1 MRVVHPD
8 DPLADARHKIDR
20 GRKRLANLKDIEGA
34 LNDPAHERMVID
46 YDPEQRCH
54 IASFLFQELP
64 PVDLALT
71 LGECIH
77 ALRGALEYVAW
88 QLACKAKS
96 REPTRKEAKQIMF
109 PICDKPEW
117 FSGSAVLNHVSDK
130 ATKELALHQPYA
142 EKLGGAHN
150 PALLSIL
157 RDLSNQDK
165 HRLIVISAHAMNPA
179 TAYVHWDNPR
189 ATEVRSE
196 PIEDKEG
203 PVEPPFPFK
212 LPIERML
219 TEPPEAAVDTEFQ
232 VKKQPAARIIFDGS
246 GQRLHVAKLDALADC
261 IEFIIGRFD
270 RYV

>member
-1 MRVVHPD
+1 MNGE
-8 DPLADARHKIDR
+8 PLADARHKIDR
-20 GRKRLANLKDIEGA
+20 GRERLANLKDVERA

-77 ALRGALEYVAW
+77 ALRGALEYVTC
-88 QLACKAKS
+88 QLAWKAKG
-96 REPTRKEAKQIMF
+96 REPTRKEAKQIQF
-109 PICDKPEW
+109 PICDEPEW
-117 FSGSAVLNHVSDK
+117 FSGSAVLGQVEDE
-130 ATKELALHQPYA
+130 AAKELALHQPYA
-142 EKLGGAHN
+142 EKLSRAHD

-157 RDLSNQDK
+157 RELSNQDK
-165 HRLIVISAHAMNPA
+165 HRLIVISTHAMNPA
-179 TAYVHWDNPR
+179 TADVRWENPR
-189 ATEVRSE
+189 ATNVRSE
-196 PIEDKEG
+196 PIEYEEG

-219 TEPPEAAVDTEFQ
+219 TEPPEVAMDTKFEI
-232 VKKQPAARIIFDGS
+232 KKQPAARITFDGS
-246 GQRLHVAKLDALADC
+246 GKRLHVAKLDALADC
-261 IEFIIGRFD
+261 IEFIVGRFE

>member
-1 MRVVHPD
+1 MGNQ
-8 DPLADARHKIDR
+8 PLDDARHKVNR
-20 GRKRLANLKDIEGA
+20 GRERLSDLQEVERV
-34 LNDPAHERMVID
+34 LNDPEQERVVID

-64 PVDLALT
+64 PVNLALT

-96 REPTRKEAKQIMF
+96 GEPTRKQAKQIMF

-117 FSGSAVLNHVSDK
+117 FSGSAVLNHVGDK
-130 ATKELALHQPYA
+130 AAKELALHQPYA
-142 EKLGGAHN
+142 EKLGGAHE
-150 PALLSIL
+150 PTLLSIL

-179 TAYVHWDNPR
+179 TADVRWENPR
-189 ATEVRSE
+189 ATAVRSE
-196 PIEDKEG
+196 PIDNEEG
-203 PVEPPFPFK
+203 PIEPPFPFK
-212 LPIERML
+212 LPFERIF
-219 TEPPEAAVDTEFQ
+219 TEPQEAAVDTEFQ